1 MGIVANM
8 RAWISLPGLVAAV
21 LTIRWAIVFVRHK
34 DYFAVKL
41 KFASLTTI
49 TRPKVEIF
57 FQETHPWCSSSHVCS
72 MTQRVWS
79 SGNSLGF
86 ERLGLEH
93 DESFTQHTCNNFHLS
108 LILFYNNNCSLS
120 LVSYGS
126 FVVYKNRPLG
136 LDDFICK
143 EVWRNNRKQ
152 RKIIAKEKEIAR
164 FPVLLYFLYD
174 KLHSLSWYTGGQRKK
189 KVTWES
195 QRKEAKRKTWIGKS
209 GLYPI
214 LYVSHVLWRSF

>member
-21 LTIRWAIVFVRHK
+21 LTIRWATVFVRHK

-41 KFASLTTI
+41 KIASLTTI

-57 FQETHPWCSSSHVCS
+57 FQETHPWCSPSNVCS
-72 MTQRVWS
+72 VTQRVWS
-79 SGNSLGF
+79 SGNSLGL

-93 DESFTQHTCNNFHLS
+93 DESFTQHTCNNFHIS
-108 LILFYNNNCSLS
+108 LIPFHSNNCSLS

-126 FVVYKNRPLG
+126 FVVYKNRPSG

-164 FPVLLYFLYD
+164 FPVLLFFYMINFIVLLD
-174 KLHSLSWYTGGQRKK
+174 TLVGKGRRK
-189 KVTWES
+189 
-195 QRKEAKRKTWIGKS
+195 
-209 GLYPI
+209 
-214 LYVSHVLWRSF
+214 